1 MDYNKTMNLLISD
14 AEQLL
19 SKLGDVKSPDVVAL
33 REKVESGI
41 AETKKLIDEQA
52 QNSLERV
59 RKMTSSVV
67 GYVQENPWVA
77 VAAGTAIAVAL
88 FYVAFASRDS
98 SEA

>member
-1 MDYNKTMNLLISD
+1 MDYDKSMHLLIAD

-19 SKLGDVKSPDVVAL
+19 SKLVDVKSPEIVAL

-41 AETKKLIDEQA
+41 AETKNMIADRA
-52 QNSLERV
+52 QVSAETI
-59 RKMTSSVV
+59 RKMTTSVV

-88 FYVAFASRDS
+88 FYVAFSSRDAGES
-98 SEA
+98 

>member
-1 MDYNKTMNLLISD
+1 MEYNKTMNVLISD

-19 SKLGDVKSPDVVAL
+19 SKLGDVKTPDIVAL

-41 AETKKLIDEQA
+41 AETKKMIDEQA
-52 QNSLERV
+52 QFSAEKL

-77 VAAGTAIAVAL
+77 IAAGTAIAVAL

-98 SEA
+98 SET

>member
-1 MDYNKTMNLLISD
+1 MDYDKSMQLLISD

-19 SKLGDVKSPDVVAL
+19 SKLGDVKSPEIVAL

-41 AETKKLIDEQA
+41 AETKNMIADQA
-52 QNSLERV
+52 RV
-59 RKMTSSVV
+59 SAEGIRKMTSSVV

-88 FYVAFASRDS
+88 FYIAFSGRDS
-98 SEA
+98 EA

>member
-19 SKLGDVKSPDVVAL
+19 SKLGDIKSPDIMAL

-41 AETKKLIDEQA
+41 SDTKKMIENQTQVSA
-52 QNSLERV
+52 EKF

-88 FYVAFASRDS
+88 FYVAFTSRDS
-98 SEA
+98 DEA

>member
-19 SKLGDVKSPDVVAL
+19 SKLGDVKSPDIMAL

-41 AETKKLIDEQA
+41 AETKKMIENQTQVSA
-52 QNSLERV
+52 EKFR
-59 RKMTSSVV
+59 RMTSSVV